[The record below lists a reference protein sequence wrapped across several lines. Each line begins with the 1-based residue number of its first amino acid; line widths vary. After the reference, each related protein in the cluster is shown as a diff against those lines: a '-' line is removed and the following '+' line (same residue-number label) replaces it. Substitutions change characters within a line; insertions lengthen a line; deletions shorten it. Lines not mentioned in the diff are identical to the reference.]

1 MEDLQE
7 LLERDVAGRP
17 VWQWVVIVVVGV
29 ALGIAV
35 QRRLAPKGDPAVD
48 PTAAADGRNPI
59 TGLTYGEHIGGLTLG
74 QDYAAP
80 PAAPAP
86 GPSTETPD
94 RTNRDWLRDAHDEL
108 RGRWAP
114 SVIDTALLRFMNG
127 QELTEEQVKVVD
139 AALLA
144 LGPPPDGNPPIERA
158 AEGGTGDDVTSPRPK
173 APQPTAPAPEPEP
186 ADRRATLSDLRRLKA
201 CADRIGFGYGGRV
214 DAIDAI
220 RIGERIGVS
229 VSAPVTVADV
239 ERILRACPSDSGG
252 TARSYVVQ
260 SGDTLSGIAARFNV
274 SGGWPAL
281 YEANRRTVDAEARR
295 RGATANQ
302 RGYADFIWPGT
313 RLTIP

>member
-59 TGLTYGEHIGGLTLG
+59 TGLAYGEHIGGLTLG

-80 PAAPAP
+80 PPAPAP

-127 QELTEEQVKVVD
+127 QPLTEEQVRVVD

-158 AEGGTGDDVTSPRPK
+158 AADTSRDAGETSPQPKPQPPSSGGGGSGADAALREQIRSIFDKYGLSVTSSRLDRLVREVNEGRTLADIDAALRPFAKTGTGGTSSRTHTVVAGDTYWDLAGRYYGDNSQWRRI
-173 APQPTAPAPEPEP
+173 
-186 ADRRATLSDLRRLKA
+186 ADANPYAARD
-201 CADRIGFGYGGRV
+201 IP
-214 DAIDAI
+214 
-220 RIGERIGVS
+220 IGV
-229 VSAPVTVADV
+229 T
-239 ERILRACPSDSGG
+239 
-252 TARSYVVQ
+252 
-260 SGDTLSGIAARFNV
+260 
-274 SGGWPAL
+274 
-281 YEANRRTVDAEARR
+281 
-295 RGATANQ
+295 
-302 RGYADFIWPGT
+302 
-313 RLTIP
+313 LTIP